1 MDQGPTLKVT
11 VNDSTPDAETR
22 TETVNEDGTLTIV
35 LSVES
40 FKNGSIEIDNGKDG
54 YQTIAKNGT
63 VNIYD
68 GDEIIGTLTNKGNG
82 TLTFKPNADYS
93 KYEADNGYLPNFKY
107 KVSDTDGD
115 YAQGQINIHVKPVAD
130 GTTIKVENVTTYED
144 NKNNQEGQNSVSL
157 GLVQPTIKDNT
168 DKNDTAKGDHGERVD
183 YITLKFTNQYS
194 C

>member
-1 MDQGPTLKVT
+1 MEVSQ
-11 VNDSTPDAETR
+11 SR
-22 TETVNEDGTLTIV
+22 YGTSTIV
-35 LSVES
+35 LSDES
-40 FKNGSIEIDNGKDG
+40 FKNGSIEIDNGKDE
-54 YQTIAKNGT
+54 YQPIAKNGT

-68 GDEIIGTLTNKGNG
+68 GDEIIGTLKNLGSGK
-82 TLTFKPNADYS
+82 LQFIPEPDYS
-93 KYEADNGYLPNFKY
+93 KYSDHNLPNFKY

-144 NKNNQEGQNSVSL
+144 NKNTQEGQNSVSL

-183 YITLKFTNQYS
+183 YITLKFTNGAS
-194 C
+194 LKGAVLS